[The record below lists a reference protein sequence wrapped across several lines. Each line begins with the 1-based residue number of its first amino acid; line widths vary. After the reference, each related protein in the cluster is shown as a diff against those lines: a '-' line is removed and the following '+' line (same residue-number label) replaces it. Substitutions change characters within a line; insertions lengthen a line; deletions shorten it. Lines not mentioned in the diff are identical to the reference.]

1 MHSAVYKF
9 PKHIFVMGN
18 NFYLFFFLQRLLV
31 CFMLT
36 WCQSFEMSI
45 RVYFNFQNQKKKEIR
60 ESYYQVIDIADH
72 VI

>member
-1 MHSAVYKF
+1 
-9 PKHIFVMGN
+9 
-18 NFYLFFFLQRLLV
+18 
-31 CFMLT
+31 
-36 WCQSFEMSI
+36 MSI